1 MMVKRKSFTKYIAG
15 TERLASAIGNGGLED
30 IGIVV
35 SEGLIDKR
43 MERDS
48 LLRRVMEPY
57 PLRINR
63 NRLDTLYAMTRPDT
77 TAELTYFFHPDH
89 LGSASWITDLSGQ
102 PVQHLQYKPFGG
114 DYIDQQ
120 APNTDY
126 SERFR
131 FTGKERDAETGY
143 DYFGARYYSSSLGI
157 WLSVDPM
164 SDKYPSLSPYVY
176 CADNPVNAF
185 DLDGMDWVDA
195 DGNKIEDHS
204 KIKAYIFYDPRENG
218 FAKQSKE
225 MYNQLEAKYGKGSVA
240 MSNAT
245 TTEEFTQDWGDM
257 ASPNIREVNLN
268 YHGNNQTVMLNSDEG
283 QYITATGDGK
293 TNRSETKAI
302 NVQDLPMPLGN
313 IDNAQLNLNTC
324 QSNNRMQ
331 YELKGNKQT
340 LMEAF
345 YNSTTYKTVRGTS
358 SGVSYDRKTK
368 QPFPGHSYRRGTWD
382 YMNRP
387 KQSPPKHP
395 RAGLPPK

>member
-1 MMVKRKSFTKYIAG
+1 MEG
-15 TERLASAIGNGGLED
+15 TI
-30 IGIVV
+30 
-35 SEGLIDKR
+35 KQT
-43 MERDS
+43 
-48 LLRRVMEPY
+48 
-57 PLRINR
+57 RINR
-63 NRLDTLYAMTRPDT
+63 NRLDTLYSLTQPDT
-77 TAELTYFFHPDH
+77 TAALTYFFHPDH

-120 APNTDY
+120 APGTDY

-185 DLDGMDWVDA
+185 DPDGMDWVDA

-257 ASPNIREVNLN
+257 ASPNI
-268 YHGNNQTVMLNSDEG
+268 
-283 QYITATGDGK
+283 
-293 TNRSETKAI
+293 
-302 NVQDLPMPLGN
+302 P
-313 IDNAQLNLNTC
+313 
-324 QSNNRMQ
+324 
-331 YELKGNKQT
+331 
-340 LMEAF
+340 
-345 YNSTTYKTVRGTS
+345 
-358 SGVSYDRKTK
+358 
-368 QPFPGHSYRRGTWD
+368 
-382 YMNRP
+382 
-387 KQSPPKHP
+387 
-395 RAGLPPK
+395 